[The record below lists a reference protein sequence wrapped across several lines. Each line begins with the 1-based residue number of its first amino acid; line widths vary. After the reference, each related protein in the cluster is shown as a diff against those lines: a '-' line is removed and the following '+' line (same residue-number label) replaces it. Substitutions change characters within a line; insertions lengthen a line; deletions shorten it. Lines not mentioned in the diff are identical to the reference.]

1 MPIPTGNEVKWWTS
15 SEAREYAR
23 CPQRWAYLYLHRRRG
38 VGVGQALTRGI
49 AFHAAVATQMHRLK
63 DGLAADPD
71 ALRADILTSLGDVEA
86 GTLRDAKAIANY
98 TATWLTEATLPWD
111 KVVDVEVPLERPKE
125 VEPHIQIP
133 PLRGILDAVVTRG
146 DKTWVLD
153 WKTVGASVPVAT
165 YLAQFRRGPQAT
177 GYTYLAQGAYPN
189 VAGFILILVRC
200 LAAKTK
206 TGDVRTWRD
215 AIEVVDL
222 SISPDVQSLG
232 LATLN
237 RTWMAMK
244 NARKGHLHGRPFE
257 QRGLLTGACSG
268 DHGNSLCPF
277 LDVCEGRLDILDDL
291 YFTDHDP
298 NARYQPDGGEI

>member
-1 MPIPTGNEVKWWTS
+1 MPRRLQLHGHLAHGGDAPLGQKWS
-15 SEAREYAR
+15 
-23 CPQRWAYLYLHRRRG
+23 
-38 VGVGQALTRGI
+38 
-49 AFHAAVATQMHRLK
+49 
-63 DGLAADPD
+63 
-71 ALRADILTSLGDVEA
+71 
-86 GTLRDAKAIANY
+86 
-98 TATWLTEATLPWD
+98 TWRS
-111 KVVDVEVPLERPKE
+111 PLERPKE

-146 DKTWVLD
+146 TRPGLGLEDGWRL
-153 WKTVGASVPVAT
+153 GARGHLPRPVSPWAPGDRVH
-165 YLAQFRRGPQAT
+165 LPGPRGLPQRRRVHPHPRALLGREDEDR
-177 GYTYLAQGAYPN
+177 
-189 VAGFILILVRC
+189 RC
-200 LAAKTK
+200 A
-206 TGDVRTWRD
+206 
-215 AIEVVDL
+215 DL
-222 SISPDVQSLG
+222 EGRHRGGRPLHLPDVQSLG